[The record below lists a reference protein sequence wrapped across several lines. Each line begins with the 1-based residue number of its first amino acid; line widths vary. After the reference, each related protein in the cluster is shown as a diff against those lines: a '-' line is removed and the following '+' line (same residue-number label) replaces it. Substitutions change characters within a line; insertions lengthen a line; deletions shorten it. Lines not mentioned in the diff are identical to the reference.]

1 MSRSLIPGPEYKSK
15 WVLAPVE
22 DGYLQDL
29 LDLWQL
35 CRIELQNLNNEMIM
49 TCYFRY
55 LKSIMK
61 KLKKTLL
68 IRLSGD
74 SETPCIA
81 KLINGA
87 A

>member
-15 WVLAPVE
+15 WVLAPAE
-22 DGYLQDL
+22 GGYLQDL

-35 CRIELQNLNNEMIM
+35 CRIEPQNLNNKMII
-49 TCYFRY
+49 TYYFRY

-61 KLKKTLL
+61 KIKKALL
-68 IRLSGD
+68 IQLSGD